1 MKHSSS
7 VYSLWTETDV
17 HIYICM
23 FNEKYWN
30 TQKQITKVVVGCRIF
45 DVEILAQNRKEERT
59 SDESNEWWH
68 KKKIN

>member
-1 MKHSSS
+1 
-7 VYSLWTETDV
+7 
-17 HIYICM
+17 M